1 MAFNP
6 RFLADGLAG
15 LTETTVRLSLQSRE
29 KAAVLTGLNPEA
41 PTESFR
47 YLLMPVR
54 LQR

>member
-15 LTETTVRLSLQSRE
+15 LTHSSVRLSLQSPD
-29 KAAVLTGLNPEA
+29 KAAVLTGVDPDA
-41 PTESFR
+41 AESFR